1 MVVRS
6 ISLLPF
12 FRPHNA
18 SAFPITPI
26 ISTRVPHPLLSFVLD
41 AMSSTQ
47 IHPEFYERRVVLPPG
62 GGATRG
68 LEMRGNG
75 HTVGGVIV
83 GSPADAAM
91 VLRDDRILTVDGR
104 SMDDMTTQE
113 VRLR

>member
-1 MVVRS
+1 
-6 ISLLPF
+6 
-12 FRPHNA
+12 
-18 SAFPITPI
+18 
-26 ISTRVPHPLLSFVLD
+26 
-41 AMSSTQ
+41 
-47 IHPEFYERRVVLPPG
+47 
-62 GGATRG
+62 
-68 LEMRGNG
+68 MRGNG